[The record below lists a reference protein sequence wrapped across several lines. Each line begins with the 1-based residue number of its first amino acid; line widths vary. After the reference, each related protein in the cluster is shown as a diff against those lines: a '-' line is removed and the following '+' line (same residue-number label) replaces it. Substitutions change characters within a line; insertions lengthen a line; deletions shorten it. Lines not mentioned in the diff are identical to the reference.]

1 MLGGLQQLLQAVVPG
16 EGEGGETRGQAWALQ
31 CTGQAGENT
40 GHRGGGGGLGSG
52 QGWGLEGTSHTWG
65 PSGPGKGGL
74 GDSRR
79 RGSRLLEVHAAWE
92 RSSEVRRG
100 RTAIRVAQ
108 KRGRGQ
114 CPESCMG
121 RGPPRGQAQ
130 QETRSWRGKGR
141 GVTRT
146 SEPGLPVAEG
156 DSLAPSHLGLGPA
169 SGRSAPPGSCRQR
182 QKEAARMRPW
192 APDRL
197 RGPEPRF
204 AARARARASEEGR
217 PRPSGA
223 LGSGRGGACACRW
236 LGSGDQATPRG
247 RT

>member
-1 MLGGLQQLLQAVVPG
+1 MGWQDLGGLQQLLQAVVPG
-16 EGEGGETRGQAWALQ
+16 EGEGGETRGRAWALQ
-31 CTGQAGENT
+31 CTGRAGENT

-79 RGSRLLEVHAAWE
+79 RGSRLLEVHAAWGEVQRGPE
-92 RSSEVRRG
+92 RQDSHTG
-100 RTAIRVAQ
+100 
-108 KRGRGQ
+108 G
-114 CPESCMG
+114 PEEGTRAVSG
-121 RGPPRGQAQ
+121 ELHGAGPPRGQVQ

-197 RGPEPRF
+197 QGPEPRF
-204 AARARARASEEGR
+204 AA
-217 PRPSGA
+217 PSQG
-223 LGSGRGGACACRW
+223 
-236 LGSGDQATPRG
+236 
-247 RT
+247 